1 MCLCCLHI
9 ENFFSSFDVNN
20 LARLVE
26 IYDED
31 FSYYDRA
38 IIKGQLE
45 THILRVRRHATF
57 STCKYTA
64 SLAQN

>member
-1 MCLCCLHI
+1 MDVLLY
-9 ENFFSSFDVNN
+9 FDVNN
-20 LARLVE
+20 LAQLVE

-38 IIKGQLE
+38 IIRGQPE

-57 STCKYTA
+57 STSKYTA
-64 SLAQN
+64 GPKMVHTFSLP